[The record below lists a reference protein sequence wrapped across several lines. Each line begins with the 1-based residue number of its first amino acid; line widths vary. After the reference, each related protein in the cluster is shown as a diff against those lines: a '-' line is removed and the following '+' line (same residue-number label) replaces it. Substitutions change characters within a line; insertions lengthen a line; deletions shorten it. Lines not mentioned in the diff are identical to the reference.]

1 MSAMTERS
9 LHVDLSGRATI
20 ALVDPSTRTRRVVE
34 RQMRPFELVDG
45 APAGTPTLVVDLAGD
60 PVVPLEE
67 LQGPAND
74 DTTTGTDGERLWLIR
89 GGHRCAIPDAT
100 VDRPARFSPDS
111 GFDIGAIWR
120 SSVRPAFQVAMAA
133 TGQAVAIHAASV
145 TLDGQA
151 IAVAGWSESGKTEIA
166 LGLMERGA
174 GFLSDKWT
182 LLGADGDA
190 SAFPITIGVRRWVL
204 DYLPTL
210 AGAQTTASRAQF
222 AAAGAAS
229 AVMRPL
235 TRVGAIT
242 RPTAAVTGLIQRAV
256 GLADRSAY
264 EIADLRAA
272 YGQTDDPT
280 RRAATR
286 CLVMLVTVPT
296 DRINVGD
303 ADPAWAAA
311 RLARTAAYERRSYLG
326 LLDRWA
332 YLRATAGGSATD
344 RAIEADE
351 AVLRGVLSSM
361 RVLRVEAPFP
371 TDPTRV
377 ADAILQA
384 L

>member
-1 MSAMTERS
+1 
-9 LHVDLSGRATI
+9 V
-20 ALVDPSTRTRRVVE
+20 
-34 RQMRPFELVDG
+34 
-45 APAGTPTLVVDLAGD
+45 TPTLVLDRAADPLA
-60 PVVPLEE
+60 PLEE

-89 GGHRCAIPDAT
+89 GGRRCAIPDAT
-100 VDRPARFSPDS
+100 LDRPARISLGP

-120 SSVRPAFQVAMAA
+120 SSVRPALQVAMAA
-133 TGQAVAIHAASV
+133 TGQTVAVHAASV

-182 LLGADGDA
+182 LLGPDGDA

-210 AGAQTTASRAQF
+210 SRAQTTTSRAQF
-222 AAAGAAS
+222 AAARAAS
-229 AVMRPL
+229 VVMGPL
-235 TRVGAIT
+235 TRVGAVT
-242 RPTAAVTGLIQRAV
+242 RPTAVVAGLMGRAV

-264 EIADLRAA
+264 EMDALRDA

-296 DRINVGD
+296 DRINVSE
-303 ADPAWAAA
+303 ADPAWAAV

-326 LLDRWA
+326 LLDRWT
-332 YLRATAGGSATD
+332 YLRATGGGSATP

-351 AVLRGVLSSM
+351 ALLRAVLPST